1 MQHDVH
7 LGCRAWHVPHA
18 ARYFLHARSMLL
30 FSLLITGC
38 GGGDSA
44 PPSTAAPQQASS
56 GLGPLAA
63 QGTPPGGEKSAP
75 LGVVDEPPV
84 PSTGSAKMVQLSA
97 LPHLSSLSDRERA
110 GLLMLLPSKSASQ
123 RLALINMY
131 PSLVKLPEQQKEL
144 LLDKLEKIVPVTVS
158 ERQ

>member
-56 GLGPLAA
+56 GVGPLAP
-63 QGTPPGGEKSAP
+63 QGGEKSAP
-75 LGVVDEPPV
+75 LAVMDEPPV

-110 GLLMLLPSKSASQ
+110 GLLMLLPSRSASQ